1 MVSSSH
7 NMHHVIN
14 STDEDGQDEYDDN
27 DGGAHGSIEG
37 SESSGTHGKLQLLKQ
52 QSKSI
57 KKKIGVFSKS
67 PKIIPSLPP

>member
-1 MVSSSH
+1 
-7 NMHHVIN
+7 MHHVIN

-27 DGGAHGSIEG
+27 DGAHGSIEG
-37 SESSGTHGKLQLLKQ
+37 SESSGTHGKLHLLKQ
-52 QSKSI
+52 QSKPI